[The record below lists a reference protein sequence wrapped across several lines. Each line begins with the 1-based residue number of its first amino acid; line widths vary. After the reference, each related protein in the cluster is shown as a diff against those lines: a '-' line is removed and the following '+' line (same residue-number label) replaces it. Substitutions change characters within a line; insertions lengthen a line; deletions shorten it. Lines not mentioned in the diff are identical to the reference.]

1 LEVQLLAYTQLSST
15 FREKIKNELAQLNS
29 EPSDGQV
36 IALTAIRNCYSA
48 TYPGEIFMK
57 EYKKYFGKRASDG
70 KSGTDAERLFRQIL
84 HSGHLSTMEHLSFT
98 FSIQD
103 VSRAL
108 LAQLTRH
115 RVGFSFSV
123 ESQRYTRLG
132 STDKSGGFH
141 YVVPESIKNA
151 GGDALTIFES
161 TMKHLQENY
170 DALREKGIPPED
182 SRSLLPNATVTN
194 IVMTANLRALLDFYK
209 KRRHGHGAQWEIAE
223 LAEALRGSVV
233 EVEPWTNQFFENEN
247 TK

>member
-1 LEVQLLAYTQLSST
+1 MEVQLLAHTQLSSA
-15 FREKIKNELAQLNS
+15 FRDRIKNELAQLTS

-36 IALTAIRNCYSA
+36 VALTAIRNCYSS
-48 TYPGEIFMK
+48 TYPSEIFMK
-57 EYKKYFGKRASDG
+57 EYKKYFGKKASDG
-70 KSGTDAERLFRQIL
+70 KSGTDAERLFRQII

-98 FSIQD
+98 FSIQN

-132 STDKSGGFH
+132 SNDKSGGFH
-141 YVVPESIKNA
+141 YVVPESVKRA
-151 GGDALTIFES
+151 GGDTLAVFES
-161 TMKHLQENY
+161 TMKQLQENY
-170 DALREKGIPPED
+170 DTLREQGIPPED

-223 LAEALRGSVV
+223 LAEALRNCVV
-233 EVEPWTNQFFENEN
+233 EAETWTEQFFKFKN